1 MKEIYCI
8 VSGRVQMM
16 MFRDFTLRK
25 AEALGLKG
33 SVRNLKNGTVEVIA
47 QGEKE
52 KLEAF
57 IEYLNKGSLLS
68 RVDKVEVTWRE
79 TKSVFD
85 RFYIV
90 YSR

>member
-1 MKEIYCI
+1 
-8 VSGRVQMM
+8 MM